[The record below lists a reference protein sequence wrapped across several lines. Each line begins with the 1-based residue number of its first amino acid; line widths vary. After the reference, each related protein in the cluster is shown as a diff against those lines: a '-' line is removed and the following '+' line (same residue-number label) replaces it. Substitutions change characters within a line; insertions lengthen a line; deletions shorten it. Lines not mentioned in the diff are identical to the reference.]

1 MCLQKTI
8 ISAFLSCLAFV
19 AMGQET
25 TAPLPVSKN
34 GFVVIAHRGNH
45 QVKPE
50 NTLAAI
56 EEAIKAGADYVE
68 IDLRTTKDGHLVLCH
83 DETVDRT
90 TNGKGR
96 VQDLTWEEVSKLA
109 VMSKD
114 GKEYRIPEFREVLK
128 ICKDRINIYLDF
140 KEADVAE
147 TYRQIKAGGMEKQV
161 VVYLNKIEQYTAWR
175 KNEPALPLM
184 ASLPESINTKE
195 DLLALLDKMQLEVL
209 DNVKDTAM
217 LTVAR
222 ENGINVW
229 LDVQGRDENP
239 AKWNEAMRT
248 GIQGVQ
254 TDHPEALVKYL
265 EQNNLRNGATVSKVR
280 VQVKAVPT
288 YRTLLDVPYSL
299 ASSENVMDVYFPQ
312 IYDSAKV
319 IIYIHGGGW
328 TSGDKGE
335 FPKTLIEELVGKRKY
350 ILVSMNY
357 RLIKDGKNRFPAQ
370 MEDVTNAIKFL
381 SGAAKKFHFNENEF
395 ALMGGSAGGHMAML
409 YAYGYDVN
417 KQIKTVIDLWG
428 PTDLTDKS
436 VRTAD
441 SDADRISTN
450 LLGDANAQAKISFDA
465 SPYYRVTKESAVPTI
480 FFHGEADPLV
490 HVSQAEKMYKK
501 LVSLN
506 VPAQYEVY
514 PGEKHGIGGAIR
526 LDVYTKTIE
535 WIEKYFPA
543 K

>member
-96 VQDLTWEEVSKLA
+96 VQGLTWDEVSKLA